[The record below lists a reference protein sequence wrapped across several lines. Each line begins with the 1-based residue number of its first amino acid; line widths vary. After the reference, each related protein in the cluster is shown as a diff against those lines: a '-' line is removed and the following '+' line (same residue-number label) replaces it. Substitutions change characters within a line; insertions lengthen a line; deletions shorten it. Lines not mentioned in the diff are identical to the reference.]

1 LRTDAKVFLS
11 ILRKSNYKFDFI
23 VNFKKYWTS
32 GRKTETCWQGTCG
45 ATDMK
50 SRTKVVV
57 IGGGIAGCSTLYHLT
72 QEGWSD
78 VVLVERN
85 ELTSGTTWHSAAQV
99 TNFGMNQT
107 MVGLKTHS
115 INLYKELAEDPDY
128 PINYHHADGGIRLA
142 NTEAQLQGYRHFAS
156 MARGMDVHF
165 EVIDAAECA
174 RRHPLISTDNLLGG
188 LWDPLD
194 GDIDPAQLCQ
204 ALARR
209 ARKAG
214 AEVYRNTPVIGLTQH
229 KDDTWTV
236 QTPHGDIDCDI
247 VVNAGGYRVNEVGA
261 MMGVHHPVAS
271 MEHQYFL
278 TEDIPAIKAAGHRMP
293 LLRCPISDYYCRQ
306 EKNGLLVGFYE
317 QNCKT
322 WGLDGIDPH
331 FVNALC
337 PDDLD
342 RVTDVLEGAF
352 ARMPALMEVGIHT
365 VVNGPITYTIDGA
378 PLVGPIP
385 GKRNAFCIIGLRA
398 GLGEGGGHGWL
409 LAQQIVHGEACYDT
423 WVLDPRRF
431 TGHANV
437 ELTALKAIE
446 DYQNEFRF
454 HFPHEHRPAG
464 RNAKITPLTPVL
476 AAEGAAFTVV
486 NGWERVDYI
495 KPTADFHPSLSFDFD
510 ETFDVI
516 AGEVRNVQENVGLCE
531 VTGFNRIEITGT
543 DRQTFLDRLICGA
556 LPRREG
562 RVGLAYLLN
571 AHGMI
576 KCEATVA
583 NLPES
588 DRGPARIWYG
598 SAAASEFHDMDWL
611 RAHLR
616 PDENVQLRSLTNDQT
631 ILVLAG
637 PKARAVLQQVAR
649 GDWSAAAFPWLSVRE
664 SFIGIAPA
672 TVMAVSFSGE
682 LAYEIHVPNAALYAA
697 YLALCD
703 AGSAHGLSLFGAR
716 AVESMRLEKGFL
728 HWKADLLTEYD
739 PFETGLD
746 RFVRLNKSTF
756 VGQDAL
762 IKRRAEGPRKR
773 LVTLEVESTRA
784 PAHGGASVLR
794 DGAVIGT
801 VTSGDWGHRVQK
813 NLAYAFIDPA
823 FTEVGTGLKVD
834 ICGTEIAAQV
844 IDPALY
850 DPGFARVRA

>member
-1 LRTDAKVFLS
+1 
-11 ILRKSNYKFDFI
+11 
-23 VNFKKYWTS
+23 
-32 GRKTETCWQGTCG
+32 
-45 ATDMK
+45 MK

-107 MVGLKTHS
+107 MVGLKSHS
-115 INLYKELAEDPDY
+115 IALYKELSEDPDY
-128 PINYHHADGGIRLA
+128 PINYHHCDGGIRLA
-142 NTEAQLQGYRHFAS
+142 NTAEQMQGYHHFAS

-165 EVIDAAECA
+165 EVIDAEECA
-174 RRHPLISTDNLLGG
+174 RRHPLISTDNLVGG

-214 AEVYRNTPVIGLTQH
+214 AEVYRNTPVVALTQH

-236 QTPHGDIDCDI
+236 HTEHGDIDCDI
-247 VVNAGGYRVNEVGA
+247 VVNACGYRVNEVGA

-278 TEDIPAIKAAGHRMP
+278 TEDIPEIVEAGHRMP

-306 EKNGLLVGFYE
+306 EKQGLLLGFYE
-317 QNCKT
+317 QDCKP
-322 WGLDGIDPH
+322 WGMDGIDPN

-352 ARMPALMEVGIHT
+352 ARMPALMETGIRT

-378 PLVGPIP
+378 PLVGRVP

-423 WVLDPRRF
+423 WCLDPRRF

-437 ELTALKAIE
+437 ELTSLKAIE

-464 RNAKITPLTPVL
+464 RPAKTTPLTPIL
-476 AAEGAAFTVV
+476 AAEGAEFTVV
-486 NGWERVDYI
+486 NGWERAEYF
-495 KPTADFHPSLSFDFD
+495 KPTPDFHPSLSFHFD
-510 ETFDVI
+510 EAFDVV
-516 AGEVRNVQENVGLCE
+516 AKEVTAVQTGVGLAE
-531 VTGFNRIEITGT
+531 VNGFNRIEITGK
-543 DRQTFLDRLICGA
+543 DRHAFLDRMFCGA
-556 LPRREG
+556 VTKRDG
-562 RVGLAYLLN
+562 RVGLGYLLN
-571 AHGMI
+571 HHGMV
-576 KCEATVA
+576 KAEATVA
-583 NLPES
+583 NIPAS
-588 DRGPARIWYG
+588 DRGPDRVWYG
-598 SAAASEFHDMDWL
+598 SAAAAEFHDMDWL
-611 RAHLR
+611 TSHLHD
-616 PDENVQLRSLTNDQT
+616 DEDVQLKSLTNDQT

-637 PKARAVLQQVAR
+637 PKARDVMSEVSR
-649 GDWSAAAFPWLSVRE
+649 GDWSKEAFPWLSARE
-664 SFIGIAPA
+664 CFIGFAPA
-672 TVMAVSFSGE
+672 TVMGVSFSGE
-682 LAYEIHVPNAALYAA
+682 LAYEIHVPNASLYAA
-697 YLALCD
+697 YLALRA
-703 AGSAHGLSLFGAR
+703 AGEAHGMTLFGAR
-716 AVESMRLEKGFL
+716 AVESMRMEKGFL
-728 HWKADLLTEYD
+728 HWKSDLITEFD

-746 RFVRLNKSTF
+746 RFVKMDKPGF
-756 VGQDAL
+756 VGKEAL
-762 IKRRAEGPRKR
+762 MVRQSEGPRKM
-773 LVTLEVESTRA
+773 LACLEIDAAHA
-784 PAHGGASVLR
+784 PAHPGASLMQ
-794 DGAVIGT
+794 DGAVVGT
-801 VTSGDWGHRVQK
+801 ITSGNWGHRVGK
-813 NLAYAFIDPA
+813 NLAYAFVDPEMA
-823 FTEVGTGLKVD
+823 AD
-834 ICGTEIAAQV
+834 GTEMALDLLGQHVTAKV
-844 IDPALY
+844 ITAVQY
-850 DPGFARVRA
+850 DPDHSRMRA

>member
-1 LRTDAKVFLS
+1 
-11 ILRKSNYKFDFI
+11 
-23 VNFKKYWTS
+23 
-32 GRKTETCWQGTCG
+32 
-45 ATDMK
+45 MK

-115 INLYKELAEDPDY
+115 INLYKELSENSEY

-142 NTEAQLQGYRHFAS
+142 NTEAQMQGYRHFAS
-156 MARGMDVHF
+156 MARGMGVDF
-165 EVIDAAECA
+165 EVIDAEECA
-174 RRHPLISTDNLLGG
+174 RRHPLISTTNLLGG

-204 ALARR
+204 ALAYH

-214 AEVYRNTPVIGLTQH
+214 AEVYRSTPVTALSQH

-236 QTPHGDIDCDI
+236 HTERGNIDCDI
-247 VVNAGGYRVNEVGA
+247 VVNACGYRVNEVGA

-278 TEDIPAIKAAGHRMP
+278 TEDIPDIAKAGHRMP

-306 EKNGLLVGFYE
+306 EKGGLLVGFYE
-317 QNCKT
+317 QGCKT
-322 WGLDGIDPH
+322 WGMDGIDPN

-342 RVTDVLEGAF
+342 RVMDVLAGAF
-352 ARMPALMEVGIHT
+352 ERMPALAETGIRT

-437 ELTALKAIE
+437 ELTSLKAIE

-464 RNAKITPLTPVL
+464 RPAKTTPLTPIL
-476 AAEGAAFTVV
+476 AAQGAEFTVV
-486 NGWERVDYI
+486 NGWERMDYI
-495 KPTADFHPSLSFDFD
+495 KPSSDFHPTLSFNFD
-510 ETFDVI
+510 EAFDIVAEDI
-516 AGEVRNVQENVGLCE
+516 KNVQNNVGLCE
-531 VTGFNRIEITGT
+531 VNGFNRFEITGA
-543 DRQTFLDRLICGA
+543 DRHIFLDRMFCGSVTK
-556 LPRREG
+556 RDG
-562 RVGLAYLLN
+562 RVGLGYLLN
-571 AHGMI
+571 HYGML

-583 NLPES
+583 NIPAS
-588 DRGPARIWYG
+588 DRGPARVWYG
-598 SAAASEFHDMDWL
+598 SAAASEYHDMDWL
-611 RAHLR
+611 TRHIGQNE
-616 PDENVQLRSLTNDQT
+616 DVHIRSLTNDQT

-637 PKARAVLQQVAR
+637 PKARDVLSGCAR
-649 GDWSAAAFPWLSVRE
+649 GDWSKEAFPWLSVRE
-664 SFIGIAPA
+664 CFIGFAPA
-672 TVMAVSFSGE
+672 TVMGVSFSGE
-682 LAYEIHVPNAALYAA
+682 LAYEIHVPNASLYAA
-697 YLALCD
+697 YLALRE
-703 AGSAHGLSLFGAR
+703 AGNGYGLKLFGAR

-728 HWKADLLTEYD
+728 HWKADILTEFD
-739 PFETGLD
+739 PYETSLD
-746 RFVRLNKSTF
+746 RFVKIEKDDF
-756 VGQDAL
+756 IGKDAL
-762 IKRRAEGPRKR
+762 LKRREEGLRKK
-773 LVTLEVESTRA
+773 LVTLKIGATHA
-784 PAHGGASVLR
+784 PARGGSSLMQAGKV
-794 DGAVIGT
+794 VGT
-801 VTSGDWGHRVQK
+801 VTSGDWGHRVGM
-813 NLAYAFIDPA
+813 NLAYAFVEPQLAGEGIRMQLDMYGEMVWV
-823 FTEVGTGLKVD
+823 EV
-834 ICGTEIAAQV
+834 IA
-844 IDPALY
+844 PSPY
-850 DPGFARVRA
+850 DPSFKLMLS